1 MYIIYFGS
9 NYTSYTYMQY
19 TKVKYILPI
28 LINHLSV
35 HAIYFGSKYI
45 LPILI
50 NHLSVHAIY
59 FGSMYAYILWK

>member
-1 MYIIYFGS
+1 
-9 NYTSYTYMQY
+9 MQY
-19 TKVKYILPI
+19 TLEVKYTLPI

-59 FGSMYAYILWK
+59 FGSKYILPIL